1 MYKRASDKSCE
12 LWLNTNDDDDE
23 LLLVMTT
30 IQRSPTS
37 EPLKICHCSFSSVQ
51 IIKSKKKQI
60 SLQSSVIQDVFVLCL
75 VARALTCPE
84 DREIVQIPLPAAAKA
99 GPGAAEE
106 SAGSSSAA
114 SRKRP
119 LGNDAATDENAED
132 GCVWN
137 RVISIALTMLFFLQ
151 WFLAPCF
158 PVVSAPVKTW
168 IFVCV
173 FVGVFVM
180 LPESED
186 WA

>member
-1 MYKRASDKSCE
+1 MYKSASDKSCE

-23 LLLVMTT
+23 LLLVMTM

-51 IIKSKKKQI
+51 ISKSKMKQT

-99 GPGAAEE
+99 GPGAAEG
-106 SAGSSSAA
+106 SAAAGSSSAASAAASRKRPLGNDAASAAASRKRPLGNDAASAAASRKRPLGNDAASAAA

-132 GCVWN
+132 RCV
-137 RVISIALTMLFFLQ
+137 
-151 WFLAPCF
+151 
-158 PVVSAPVKTW
+158 
-168 IFVCV
+168 
-173 FVGVFVM
+173 
-180 LPESED
+180 
-186 WA
+186 

>member
-23 LLLVMTT
+23 LLLVMTM
-30 IQRSPTS
+30 IHC

-51 IIKSKKKQI
+51 IIKSKKKQT

-106 SAGSSSAA
+106 SAAAGSSSAASAAA

-132 GCVWN
+132 RCV
-137 RVISIALTMLFFLQ
+137 
-151 WFLAPCF
+151 
-158 PVVSAPVKTW
+158 
-168 IFVCV
+168 
-173 FVGVFVM
+173 
-180 LPESED
+180 
-186 WA
+186 